1 MNIHKDLSYNHIDD
15 LYLDPMNP
23 RLGRH
28 RMSLDTSQD
37 ELLKIMHEWV
47 LDELALSYLE
57 SGGFWSY
64 EPLIV
69 INDSLYGTK
78 CLIVVE
84 GNRRLAALKTLKMV
98 SEGAGGDISPQKW
111 ESMLADREIP
121 EGLFEQIPCVEVDSR
136 EAVQAFLGF
145 RHVTGIKQWAANEK
159 ADFIVKMIDDSGYTD
174 KQVAQNIGSKTPTV
188 RRIYIAHKTLLQIEK
203 NVESFEAELAQKRF
217 AILYMTLSTIGA
229 QKYLQ
234 VDLESPPGSNF
245 KPIPEDHMENL
256 AHFSKWIFG
265 TSNIPNIVTDT
276 RQVSDFGKILESQ
289 EAVEYLTE
297 TKEPK
302 FEVAFRIAGGD
313 EEETINYIRQA
324 SNNVELA
331 LMRAH
336 AFKGSHDLQ
345 IEVERLGEDVR
356 QILDIF
362 PEIKAK
368 IFGKDVS

>member
-15 LYLDPMNP
+15 LHLDPMNP

-28 RMSLDTSQD
+28 RMSPNTSQD
-37 ELLKIMHEWV
+37 ELLKMMRIWV
-47 LDELALSYLE
+47 LEELALSYLE

-64 EPLIV
+64 EPLII
-69 INDSLYGTK
+69 INDYLYDKK

-98 SEGAGGDISPQKW
+98 SEGDIKSQKW

-121 EGLFEQIPCVEVDSR
+121 DDLFEQIPCVEVDSR
-136 EAVQAFLGF
+136 EAVQSFLGF

-159 ADFIVKMIDDSGYTD
+159 ADFIIKLIDDSGYTYQ
-174 KQVAQNIGSKTPTV
+174 QVARKIGSNIPTV
-188 RRIYIAHKTLLQIEK
+188 RKNYIAYKTLLQIEEK
-203 NVESFEAELAQKRF
+203 VESFEVERAKNRF
-217 AILYMTLSTIGA
+217 AILYMTLSTVGA
-229 QKYLQ
+229 QQYLKI
-234 VDLESPPGSNF
+234 DLESQPGLDF
-245 KPIPEDHMENL
+245 KPIPDDYKENL

-265 TSNIPNIVTDT
+265 TSDTPHIVTDT
-276 RQVSDFGKILESQ
+276 RQASDFGKILENQ

-302 FEVAFRIAGGD
+302 FEVAFRISGGD
-313 EEETINYIRQA
+313 EEETINYIQQA
-324 SNNVELA
+324 THNVELA

-336 AFKGSHDLQ
+336 AFKESHDLQ
-345 IEVERLGEDVR
+345 RAVERLGEDVR
-356 QILDIF
+356 QILDTF
-362 PEIKAK
+362 PEIKIK

>member
-1 MNIHKDLSYNHIDD
+1 MTIHKDPSYNHIED

-28 RMSLDTSQD
+28 RMSPNTPQD
-37 ELLKIMHEWV
+37 ELLKIMREWV

-69 INDSLYGTK
+69 INDYLYDTK

-98 SEGAGGDISPQKW
+98 SEGDISLQKW

-121 EGLFEQIPCVEVDSR
+121 DDLFEQIPCVEVDSR

-159 ADFIVKMIDDSGYTD
+159 ADFIVKMIDNAGYTYQ
-174 KQVAQNIGSKTPTV
+174 QVARKIGSNIPTV
-188 RRIYIAHKTLLQIEK
+188 RRNYIAHKTLLQIEED
-203 NVESFEAELAQKRF
+203 VESFEVERAKNRF

-229 QKYLQ
+229 QQYLQ
-234 VDLESPPGSNF
+234 IDFESPSDLDF
-245 KPIPEDHMENL
+245 KPVPEDRKKNL

-265 TSNIPNIVTDT
+265 TSATSRIVTDT

-302 FEVAFRIAGGD
+302 FEVAFRISGGD

-324 SNNVELA
+324 ANDVEMA

-345 IEVERLGEDVR
+345 IAVERLGGDVR
-356 QILDIF
+356 QLLDIF
-362 PEIKAK
+362 PEIKIK
-368 IFGKDVS
+368 IFDKDVS